1 MRRYPI
7 LFRLAARNVRKHA
20 RRNLL
25 TGLAM
30 VVGLAL
36 LIFSRSLADGAHED
50 WIEAGVRMGS
60 GHLTF
65 QAPEFR
71 THRTLSHRLSPA
83 DVSAVRTALEGAPAS
98 ASVRVV
104 APRFEVQALANSAAS
119 AQPIIVIGVDPSV
132 EAQFSEM
139 DRHLIEG
146 EYLAEG
152 DRRHAFIGRELA
164 TRLGVGLGDRMV
176 LTAQDVSGTIAWQLV
191 RVGGIFATGV
201 TEVDLALIH
210 VPLATVRT
218 WLGVGDDVTTLAVL
232 LESSAPVDALVTSVK
247 QDLADAA
254 DHIAVLGWR
263 EAMAELDA
271 AVRLDDYGDYLF
283 HGILFLIAGI
293 AVVNTVLMSV
303 MYRVR
308 EFGLLRALGL
318 TKRESATLVFTE
330 GVLLTA
336 VSGAIGVVVGLGVTW
351 LFFRNGLDISAFM
364 KEEFTFAGISMDPVM
379 VPAFRF
385 MQIVQSFGFIALIGV
400 LSSLYPAYRAAQIE
414 MAGAMKFQE

>member
-1 MRRYPI
+1 MRRFPI
-7 LFRLAARNVRKHA
+7 LVRLAARNVRKHA
-20 RRNLL
+20 RRNVL

-65 QAPEFR
+65 QAPQFR
-71 THRTLSHRLSPA
+71 TRRTLSYRLAPA
-83 DVSAVRTALEGAPAS
+83 DVAAARAALERAPAGV
-98 ASVRVV
+98 SVRLI
-104 APRFEVQALANSAAS
+104 APRFETQALASSAAS
-119 AQPIIVIGVDPSV
+119 AQPIVVIGVDPVV
-132 EAQFSEM
+132 ESQFSEM
-139 DRHLIEG
+139 DRHLVEG
-146 EYLAEG
+146 EYLGEDDAQ
-152 DRRHAFIGRELA
+152 HAFIGRELA
-164 TRLGVGLGDRMV
+164 TRLGLGLGDRMV
-176 LTAQDVSGTIAWQLV
+176 LTAQDLSGTIAWQLV
-191 RVGGIFATGV
+191 RVRGIFATGV
-201 TEVDLALIH
+201 TEVDLAVIH
-210 VPLATVRT
+210 VPLATVQA

-232 LESSAPVDALVTSVK
+232 LESSAPVDALVAFVK
-247 QDLADAA
+247 QDLADA
-254 DHIAVLGWR
+254 DDRIAVLGWR

-330 GVLLTA
+330 GVLLTV
-336 VSGAIGVVVGLGVTW
+336 VSGTIGVVLGLSVTW
-351 LFFRNGLDISAFM
+351 VFFRNGLDVSAFM
-364 KEEFTFAGISMDPVM
+364 REEFTFAGISLDPVM
-379 VPAFRF
+379 VPAFRLA
-385 MQIVQSFGFIALIGV
+385 QVVQSFAFIAVIGV